1 MERKR
6 SPAHIRLEF
15 PAMSA
20 QKDDV
25 HEILEVHFAR
35 IVEDLENH
43 MQRKEAELAQDRRDF
58 YTPQIEALEAK
69 IQTAEDE
76 FLRMEGEASA
86 STTELNRKSAAI
98 NRLVQVSAR
107 LHQRVR
113 NGWVCVRSLKAWAEI
128 ATDRLI
134 LIRAFKRIYIL
145 SRLKRAIFRRWI
157 RKMYKRRE
165 ERIHAEIKSRFEK
178 QRRAQAAE
186 TNRVMGGL
194 EEELQTA
201 RAELEEKQQRF
212 LELQQRLRKA
222 FMRGVVNLNLEAMDV
237 FNGAQVMDL
246 IQEVQGNE
254 AEHFDEEAAINESDD
269 EFFVEDDSV
278 PISVIKHR

>member
-1 MERKR
+1 
-6 SPAHIRLEF
+6 
-15 PAMSA
+15 MSVPNEE
-20 QKDDV
+20 V

-35 IVEDLENH
+35 IVEDLENY
-43 MQRKEAELAQDRRDF
+43 MRRKESELAQDRHDF
-58 YTPQIEALEAK
+58 YTPKIEALEDK
-69 IQTAEDE
+69 IRTAEEE
-76 FLRMEGEASA
+76 FLRMESDASV
-86 STTELNRKSAAI
+86 STTELHRKRAAI
-98 NRLVQVSAR
+98 QRLILLSAR

-113 NGWVCVRSLKAWAEI
+113 NGRMCARSLKAWAEI
-128 ATDRLI
+128 GTDRLI
-134 LIRAFKRIYIL
+134 LIRTFKRLYIL
-145 SRLKRAIFRRWI
+145 SRLKRAFFRRWI

-165 ERIHAEIKSRFEK
+165 ERIHAEIKARFEK
-178 QRRAQAAE
+178 QRRAQTTE
-186 TNRVMGGL
+186 TNRMIGGL
-194 EEELQTA
+194 EEELKVA